1 MDNDRYWL
9 GGFLYCNKDDPSLF
23 VEKRFGMGYTL
34 NFGNPRSFIV
44 IGALVVLILAITV
57 LPLLLGL

>member
-1 MDNDRYWL
+1 
-9 GGFLYCNKDDPSLF
+9 LYCNKDDPSLF